1 MQQGRHIVNFLTIQ
15 DTLNFSSSNKMDE
28 SDSVIY
34 SIKAIKQIDDEEF
47 EAVFEF
53 DADSKEGLRYR

>member
-28 SDSVIY
+28 SDSAIY

-53 DADSKEGLRYR
+53 DADSKEGLR

>member
-1 MQQGRHIVNFLTIQ
+1 
-15 DTLNFSSSNKMDE
+15 MDDP
-28 SDSVIY
+28 DSVVY

-53 DADSKEGLRYR
+53 SEASDSKEGLR

>member
-1 MQQGRHIVNFLTIQ
+1 M
-15 DTLNFSSSNKMDE
+15 NFSSSNKMDE
-28 SDSVIY
+28 SDSAIY

-53 DADSKEGLRYR
+53 DADTKEGLR

>member
-53 DADSKEGLRYR
+53 DADSKEGLR